1 MNLVVDTNVLFS
13 ALYDP
18 ASDAG
23 KLILLAIERKVSL
36 FAPESVRLELEHNL
50 LKKLAYAEA
59 EARETIAALPVK
71 WVESGAYAGALDVA
85 KGQLAHEADVPVL
98 ACALALGHE
107 IVSGDKHLLSIKP
120 EIVRVWK
127 LGQLIKEIQR

>member
-1 MNLVVDTNVLFS
+1 MNIVVDTNILFS

-18 ASDAG
+18 SSDAG
-23 KLILLAIERKVSL
+23 KLILFALERRVDL
-36 FAPESVRLELEHNL
+36 FAPESVKLELEQSL
-50 LKKLAYAEA
+50 RKKLAYAEA

-71 WVESGAYAGALDVA
+71 WVESGVYAGAMGVA

-98 ACALALGHE
+98 ACALVLGHE

-120 EIVRVWK
+120 KIARVWR
-127 LGQLIKEIQR
+127 LGRLIGEIQ

>member
-1 MNLVVDTNVLFS
+1 MNLVVDTNILFS
-13 ALYDP
+13 TLYDP

-23 KLILLAIERKVSL
+23 KLILFALERRVNL
-36 FAPESVRLELEHNL
+36 FAPESVKLELEHNL

-71 WVESGAYAGALDVA
+71 WVESGAYAEAMDVA

-98 ACALALGHE
+98 ACALVLGYDT
-107 IVSGDKHLLSIKP
+107 VSGDKHLLSIKP
-120 EIVRVWK
+120 KIARVWR
-127 LGQLIKEIQR
+127 LEQLIREIQR

>member
-59 EARETIAALPVK
+59 EARETVAALPVK
-71 WVESGAYAGALDVA
+71 WVESGLYAGAMDAA
-85 KGQLAHEADVPVL
+85 KTQLTHEADVPVL
-98 ACALALGHE
+98 ACALVLGHDT
-107 IVSGDKHLLSIKP
+107 VSGDKHLLSVKP
-120 EIVRVWK
+120 KIVRVWR
-127 LGQLIKEIQR
+127 LGQLIKKIKR

>member
-59 EARETIAALPVK
+59 EARETVAALPVK
-71 WVESGAYAGALDVA
+71 WVESGLYAGAMDVA
-85 KGQLAHEADVPVL
+85 KSQLTHEADVPVL
-98 ACALALGHE
+98 ACALVLGHE

-120 EIVRVWK
+120 KIVRVWR
-127 LGQLIKEIQR
+127 LGQLIKKIKR

>member
-36 FAPESVRLELEHNL
+36 FSPESVRLELEHNL

-59 EARETIAALPVK
+59 EARETVAALPVK
-71 WVESGAYAGALDVA
+71 WVESGLYAGAMDVA
-85 KGQLAHEADVPVL
+85 KSQLTHEADVPVL
-98 ACALALGHE
+98 ACALVLGHE

-120 EIVRVWK
+120 KIVRVWR
-127 LGQLIKEIQR
+127 LGQLIKKIKR